1 MKSPGFVVTILSG
14 LDLTLRTHSRM
25 HCQAGIAG
33 EVKMNVAGQDVA
45 VLIPFLSLDTW
56 GRLPRR
62 G

>member
-1 MKSPGFVVTILSG
+1 MTILSG